1 MLHPVPSQELASL
14 VPGKMIFPIQRWWDV
29 VRYGPIRWHILS
41 SFTSNS
47 PELHHFPATCHLSG
61 SMNPLEIW
69 GEVPTVSFVF
79 FLVFRVPTVKPRSC
93 WDLLVS
99 FLPPAGLCSFG
110 RRFCHAKLGWWMDL
124 CLELHCCLSEII
136 SGVRGNTVY
145 WNVSMCAFSRILQ
158 IPGGAHTHM
167 SRKCIGIP
175 CQLQLLTQ
183 DLVHHV
189 LKWHIV
195 RLTV

>member
-1 MLHPVPSQELASL
+1 M
-14 VPGKMIFPIQRWWDV
+14 WWDM
-29 VRYGPIRWHILS
+29 GPFAGTFFLVSHQTLR
-41 SFTSNS
+41 SFTIFQ
-47 PELHHFPATCHLSG
+47 PPVTCLGVWTLWRYEARFPLFH
-61 SMNPLEIW
+61 
-69 GEVPTVSFVF
+69 SFF